1 MNLRDASVIMK
12 FTTITKWEFKS
23 TLKSKKFM
31 MIFFLQLSVLLL
43 MIVIFN
49 SFVTNIE
56 SEKGIAITPSLNGFA
71 SMNVQDQSG
80 IISKYLNPDIINVI
94 PSNYNSSL
102 NNVAIGKTTGFLY
115 VPGNA
120 AQDIQ
125 NGQAVNMIVYLDV
138 SDPKQSVILDEVN
151 STAILI
157 ADSYSSSLTSSAAP
171 QNTTTPNINQQTTG
185 ESLPLQIIKKV
196 MLVILLFLPL
206 LLFGNMIIDSIVG
219 EKERKTA
226 EILIAM
232 PISYAN
238 IIIGK
243 SMAVALTISLQIAI
257 WLIILL
263 IAGFNISNPLLVFLF
278 IFLSSI
284 PIIGITTAVAAY
296 SKNYKEAGIGLSIV
310 YIGIVGFLIVPVL
323 LYITRSSYISNIS
336 PMTIVMRL
344 FSGESIAFGDYA
356 LTLISLVIVSIIS
369 YWIAIKL
376 FERDDIIFGPRPGIF
391 RLLFDLITFKK
402 V

>member
-1 MNLRDASVIMK
+1 MK
-12 FTTITKWEFKS
+12 FSTITKWEFKG
-23 TLKSKKFM
+23 TLKSRKFM

-49 SFVTNIE
+49 SFVANIE
-56 SEKGIAITPSLNGFA
+56 SDKGISITPSLTGFA
-71 SMNVQDQSG
+71 SMDVQDQSG
-80 IISKYLNPDIINVI
+80 LISKYINPEIINII
-94 PSNYNSSL
+94 PSDYNNSL
-102 NNVAIGKTTGFLY
+102 NRISTGKTTGFLY

-120 AQDIQ
+120 IQ
-125 NGQAVNMIVYLDV
+125 EIQKGQKVNMVVYLDA
-138 SDPKQSVILDEVN
+138 SDPKRSVIRDEVN
-151 STAILI
+151 STAKLI
-157 ADSYSSSLTSSAAP
+157 SESYSTALTSSANP
-171 QNTTTPNINQQTTG
+171 QNTSIPTINQEDTG

-206 LLFGNMIIDSIVG
+206 LLFGNMIIDSVVG
-219 EKERKTA
+219 EKERKTG

-232 PISYAN
+232 PMSHAQ

-243 SMAVALTISLQIAI
+243 SMAVALTISLQVAM

-263 IAGFNISNPLLVFLF
+263 IVGFNINNPILVFIF
-278 IFLSSI
+278 IFLTSI
-284 PIIGITTAVAAY
+284 PIIGITTVVAAY

-323 LYITRSSYISNIS
+323 VYISRKSFLSNIS

-344 FSGESIAFGDYA
+344 FSGESIPLADYV
-356 LTLISLVIVSIIS
+356 LTISSIAIISLVS

-376 FERDDIIFGPRPGIF
+376 FERDDIIFGPRPSII
-391 RLLFDLITFKK
+391 RLILDLITFKK
-402 V
+402 K

>member
-1 MNLRDASVIMK
+1 MK

-71 SMNVQDQSG
+71 SMNIQDQSG
-80 IISKYLNPDIINVI
+80 IISKNLNPDIINII
-94 PSNYNSSL
+94 PSNYNKSL

-115 VPGNA
+115 IPGNA
-120 AQDIQ
+120 TLDIQ
-125 NGQAVNMIVYLDV
+125 NGQTVNMIIYLDV
-138 SDPKQSVILDEVN
+138 SDPKQSVVMDKVN
-151 STAILI
+151 STAKLI

-171 QNTTTPNINQQTTG
+171 QNTTLPHINQQTTG

-206 LLFGNMIIDSIVG
+206 LLFGNMVIDSIVG

-232 PISYAN
+232 PISHAN

-243 SMAVALTISLQIAI
+243 SIAVALTISLQIAM

-263 IAGFNISNPLLVFLF
+263 IAGFNISNPLLVFIF

-284 PIIGITTAVAAY
+284 PIIGITSAVAAY

-323 LYITRSSYISNIS
+323 LYITRGSYISNIS

-344 FSGESIAFGDYA
+344 FSGESIALGDYA
-356 LTLISLVIVSIIS
+356 LTLISIAIVSIIS

-376 FERDDIIFGPRPGIF
+376 FERDDIIFGPRPGIL

-402 V
+402 LYK

>member
-1 MNLRDASVIMK
+1 MK
-12 FTTITKWEFKS
+12 FTTITKWEFKN

-43 MIVIFN
+43 MIIIFN

-80 IISKYLNPDIINVI
+80 LISKYLNPDIINVI
-94 PSNYNSSL
+94 PLNYNSSL

-120 AQDIQ
+120 VQDIQ
-125 NGQAVNMIVYLDV
+125 KGQAVNMIVYLDV
-138 SDPKQSVILDEVN
+138 SDPKQSVVMDEVN

-157 ADSYSSSLTSSAAP
+157 ANSYSSSLTSSAAP
-171 QNTTTPNINQQTTG
+171 QNTTSPSINQQTTG

-196 MLVILLFLPL
+196 MLAILLFLPL
-206 LLFGNMIIDSIVG
+206 LLFGNMVIDSVVG

-226 EILIAM
+226 EMLISM
-232 PISYAN
+232 PISHAN

-243 SMAVALTISLQIAI
+243 SMAVVLTISLQIAM

-336 PMTIVMRL
+336 PMTLVMRL
-344 FSGESIAFGDYA
+344 FSGESIALGDYI
-356 LTLISLVIVSIIS
+356 LTLLSLAFVSIIS

-376 FERDDIIFGPRPGIF
+376 FERDDIVFGPRPGIF
-391 RLLFDLITFKK
+391 RLIFELITFKK
-402 V
+402 L

>member
-1 MNLRDASVIMK
+1 MK
-12 FTTITKWEFKS
+12 FSTITKWEFKG

-49 SFVTNIE
+49 SFIANIE
-56 SEKGIAITPSLNGFA
+56 SDKGISITPSLTGFA
-71 SMNVQDQSG
+71 SMDVQDQSG
-80 IISKYLNPDIINVI
+80 LISKYVNPEIINII
-94 PSNYNSSL
+94 PSDYNSSL
-102 NNVAIGKTTGFLY
+102 NRLSTGKTTGFLY

-120 AQDIQ
+120 IQ
-125 NGQAVNMIVYLDV
+125 EIQSGQKVNMVVYLDA
-138 SDPKQSVILDEVN
+138 SDPKRSVVRDEVN
-151 STAILI
+151 STAKLI
-157 ADSYSSSLTSSAAP
+157 SESYSATLTTSANP
-171 QNTTTPNINQQTTG
+171 QNTSIPTISQESTG

-206 LLFGNMIIDSIVG
+206 LLFGNMIIDSVVG
-219 EKERKTA
+219 EKERKTG

-232 PISYAN
+232 PLSHAQ

-243 SMAVALTISLQIAI
+243 SMAVALTISLQVAM

-263 IAGFNISNPLLVFLF
+263 IFGFNINNPVLVFIF
-278 IFLSSI
+278 IFLTSI
-284 PIIGITTAVAAY
+284 PIIGITTVIAAY

-323 LYITRSSYISNIS
+323 VYISRKSFLSNIS

-344 FSGESIAFGDYA
+344 FSGESIAPADYA
-356 LTLISLVIVSIIS
+356 LTISCIVFISLISYGV
-369 YWIAIKL
+369 AIKL
-376 FERDDIIFGPRPGIF
+376 FERDDIIFGPRPSIIRLIF
-391 RLLFDLITFKK
+391 ELVTFKK
-402 V
+402 K